1 MACGRF
7 VSRSG
12 CDLLCDRPFCESQE
26 KPRRSEQP
34 GLKYQQP
41 PRDDRKDDQAEV
53 IHFKLSFTSFH
64 HFSPSQGAFLNLLRG
79 LDVNFVSLLR
89 KMFSQ
94 LASILVTTSVGLAG
108 RSVLPLRPLRA
119 LRETKIISRRAKK
132 KSHAEL
138 AKDAELIRRWVFS
151 VQSAVG
157 QRGFCPRSF

>member
-1 MACGRF
+1 LACGRF

-12 CDLLCDRPFCESQE
+12 CHLLCDRPFCESQE
-26 KPRRSEQP
+26 KSRRSEQP

-53 IHFKLSFTSFH
+53 VHFKLSFTSFH

-79 LDVNFVSLLR
+79 LDVSFVSLLR

-94 LASILVTTSVGLAG
+94 LASILVTKSVGLAG

-119 LRETKIISRRAKK
+119 LRERKIISRRARKGRRAMK

-138 AKDAELIRRWVFS
+138 AKDAELIRKWVFS

-157 QRGFCPRSF
+157 RR